1 MVGNV
6 VMDGELEVPFS
17 DEQIETLE
25 LEGIVIF
32 IEWQDAEAVYFVT
45 EEWEI
50 CCAAFGIAP
59 MEALAIFLK
68 HPLTADTAG
77 R

>member
-1 MVGNV
+1 MSGNV
-6 VMDGELEVPFS
+6 VMDGELEIPFS

-25 LEGIVIF
+25 EQGTVEF

-45 EEWEI
+45 EAWEDGCKAI
-50 CCAAFGIAP
+50 GI
-59 MEALAIFLK
+59 
-68 HPLTADTAG
+68 HPLEAIAVVL